1 MNCILYTTHVQ
12 RDFRPALICEGIYA
26 CYLGRQWFMDQDC
39 EPGEIHPAS
48 FSALVMLESSP
59 STNLD
64 GAIWFD
70 QQARPDKV
78 NINF

>member
-1 MNCILYTTHVQ
+1 
-12 RDFRPALICEGIYA
+12 
-26 CYLGRQWFMDQDC
+26 MDQDC

-64 GAIWFD
+64 GVIWFD
-70 QQARPDKV
+70 KQARSDKF